1 MSVEGI
7 RGKYFKIR
15 FRILELKNSKCSKK
29 WSKEESA
36 DDISFRTNQ
45 ERDATMITSDLIFEP
60 LNFFSAHMQMCGIYK
75 YPIEINNTFPY
86 NNDQPRS

>member
-7 RGKYFKIR
+7 WGKYFKIR

-36 DDISFRTNQ
+36 DNISFRTNQ
-45 ERDATMITSDLIFEP
+45 ERDVTLITSDLELFNP
-60 LNFFSAHMQMCGIYK
+60 LMQMSDVYPK
-75 YPIEINNTFPY
+75 YPNEINNFHE
-86 NNDQPRS
+86 Q